1 MNAAAAHQCATI
13 VMDTT
18 VTLRAATVAPAAEF
32 AALAER
38 AFAWFHTVERHC
50 SRFDPGSEVMHL
62 TRHAGEAVTVSP
74 LLFQAVQFALT
85 VAELSDGAFDPT
97 VGRTLEGL
105 GFNRHNVTGALVST
119 ALPDDGAPPSYAD
132 VILDDARR
140 TITLVRPLILD
151 LGAVAK
157 GLAIDLAAREL
168 APLGNFSIDAG
179 GDIYVAGRNEAGT
192 AWRIGVRHPRQ
203 PEAVT
208 AVLHVSDLAVC
219 TSGDYER
226 PTATRGHHIVN
237 PRSGQSP
244 HDIASVTVVAPNAM
258 LADALSTAV
267 FVMGPQR
274 GLQLLE
280 DQGLDGLLLSTT
292 LDRWMTPGMGRYFA

>member
-1 MNAAAAHQCATI
+1 MNAAVAQQCATI

-18 VTLRAATVAPAAEF
+18 VTLRAVAPDADQF

-38 AFAWFHTVERHC
+38 AFGWFHTVERLC
-50 SRFDPGSEVMHL
+50 SRFDPASEVMQL

-85 VAELSDGAFDPT
+85 VADLSDGAFDPT

-105 GFNRHNVTGALVST
+105 GFNRHYVTGALVST

-132 VILDDARR
+132 VVLDDARR

-203 PEAVT
+203 PEAVA

-226 PTATRGHHIVN
+226 PAATGGHHIVN

-244 HDIASVTVVAPNAM
+244 LDVASVTVVAPNAM

-280 DQGLDGLLLSTT
+280 DQGLDGLLLSAT
-292 LDRWMTPGMGRYFA
+292 LDRWMTPGMGRYLA